1 VAVQVLP
8 AFQLPLAPTARTVT
22 LNAGTTRVTIEFP
35 LAGSPG
41 EPDFYGDGEVVLA
54 DQRNSVIGTQVEPI
68 RRS

>member
-1 VAVQVLP
+1 M
-8 AFQLPLAPTARTVT
+8 T
-22 LNAGTTRVTIEFP
+22 LNAGTTRVTVEFP

-68 RRS
+68 RRALSP